1 MISLATLCEQIQ
13 SKLNGNTEGK
23 KFKIF
28 SDTGD
33 YLKAVRAGNTVTETI
48 NGLAQ
53 VVQSSITPT
62 QGLVVATQQVRLEF
76 AFPVE
81 EYNIPLGTDETV
93 TVKTVEEITE
103 EVRDIYDNTFQTV
116 FREVMT
122 DGSEDTAKTF
132 VVTILSSPLST
143 GERNQ
148 RQVIGDSMTLVAY
161 LDFSFVQNG
170 VSSFD
175 CPVKLNGMELP
186 YTVLAIDRTPAA
198 EANAY
203 SNSDGVAKTRILST
217 ALSVRVVM
225 PANDDSE
232 AWTAIK
238 AYLLNT
244 HAAGDPSPAEA
255 KYTLSLCLGD
265 KDSSGQP
272 AFTDFTVYIADT
284 AMNVNSGEY
293 IGLTVNFVEAV
304 NYGSV

>member
-1 MISLATLCEQIQ
+1 MISLTALCEEIQ
-13 SKLNGNTEGK
+13 SKLEANTDGR

-33 YLKAVRAGNTVTETI
+33 YLKAVKAGNTVTETV

-53 VVQSSITPT
+53 VVQSSVSPS
-62 QGLVVATQQVRLEF
+62 QGLIIATQQVRLEF

-81 EYNIPLGTDETV
+81 EYDIPQTSNSENFPTPEDIC
-93 TVKTVEEITE
+93 EEI
-103 EVRDIYDNTFQTV
+103 RGIYDDTFQTV
-116 FREVMT
+116 YREVMT
-122 DGSEDTAKTF
+122 DGSEDTDKTF

-175 CPVKLNGMELP
+175 CPVKLDGVELP

-203 SNSDGVAKTRILST
+203 SNSDGVAKTRVLST

-225 PANDDSE
+225 PANDDSA

-238 AYLLNT
+238 NYLLNT
-244 HAAGDPSPAEA
+244 HAAGTKSPAEA
-255 KYTLSLCLGD
+255 TYTLSLCLGD

>member
-23 KFKIF
+23 KFEIF

-33 YLKAVRAGNTVTETI
+33 YFKAVRAGNTVTEYI

-103 EVRDIYDNTFQTV
+103 EVRDIYEEAFQTAYTEV
-116 FREVMT
+116 LTDGGKTFAVTVMT
-122 DGSEDTAKTF
+122 Y
-132 VVTILSSPLST
+132 PMST

-148 RQVIGDSMTLVAY
+148 RQIIGDSMTLVAY
-161 LDFSFVQNG
+161 LDFSLVENG
-170 VSSFD
+170 LSSFN
-175 CPVKLNGMELP
+175 CPIKLDGVELP
-186 YTVLAIDRTPAA
+186 YTSLAIDRTPAA

-203 SNSDGVAKTRILST
+203 SNSDGVAKTRVLST
-217 ALSVRVVM
+217 ALSVQVLL
-225 PANDDSE
+225 PAVDNS
-232 AWTAIK
+232 APWTTIK
-238 AYLLNT
+238 SYLLNLPT
-244 HAAGDPSPAEA
+244 QADKSPAEQTH
-255 KYTLSLCLGD
+255 TLSICLGD
-265 KDSSGQP
+265 SD
-272 AFTDFTVYIADT
+272 TDGPVYTNYTVFIAQT
-284 AMNVNSGEY
+284 SLALNSGEY
-293 IGLTVNFVEAV
+293 AGLTVNFVEAV
-304 NYGSV
+304 TYGSV

>member
-23 KFKIF
+23 KFEIF

-33 YLKAVRAGNTVTETI
+33 YFKAVRAGNTVTEYI

-103 EVRDIYDNTFQTV
+103 EVRDIYEEAFQTAYTEV
-116 FREVMT
+116 LTDGGKTFAVTVMT
-122 DGSEDTAKTF
+122 Y
-132 VVTILSSPLST
+132 PMST

-148 RQVIGDSMTLVAY
+148 RQIIGDSMTLVAY
-161 LDFSFVQNG
+161 LDFSMVENG
-170 VSSFD
+170 LSSFN
-175 CPVKLNGMELP
+175 CPIKLDGVELP
-186 YTVLAIDRTPAA
+186 YTSLAIDRTPAA

-203 SNSDGVAKTRILST
+203 SNSDGVAKTRVLST
-217 ALSVRVVM
+217 ALSVQVLL
-225 PANDDSE
+225 PAVDNS
-232 AWTAIK
+232 APWTTIK
-238 AYLLNT
+238 SYLLNLPT
-244 HAAGDPSPAEA
+244 QADKSPAEQTH
-255 KYTLSLCLGD
+255 TLSICLGD
-265 KDSSGQP
+265 SD
-272 AFTDFTVYIADT
+272 TDGPVYTNYTVFIAQT
-284 AMNVNSGEY
+284 SLALNSGEY
-293 IGLTVNFVEAV
+293 AGLTVNFVEAV
-304 NYGSV
+304 TYGSV

>member
-33 YLKAVRAGNTVTETI
+33 YFKAVRAGNTVTEYI

-103 EVRDIYDNTFQTV
+103 EVRDIYEEAFQTAYTEV
-116 FREVMT
+116 LTDGGKTFAVTVMT
-122 DGSEDTAKTF
+122 Y
-132 VVTILSSPLST
+132 PMST

-148 RQVIGDSMTLVAY
+148 RQIIGDSMTLVAY
-161 LDFSFVQNG
+161 LDFSMVENG
-170 VSSFD
+170 LSSFN
-175 CPVKLNGMELP
+175 CPIKLDGVELP
-186 YTVLAIDRTPAA
+186 YTSLAIDRTPAA

-203 SNSDGVAKTRILST
+203 SNSDGVAKTRVLST
-217 ALSVRVVM
+217 ALSVQVLL
-225 PANDDSE
+225 PAVDNS
-232 AWTAIK
+232 APWTTIK
-238 AYLLNT
+238 SYLLNLPT
-244 HAAGDPSPAEA
+244 QADKSPAEQTH
-255 KYTLSLCLGD
+255 TLSICLGD
-265 KDSSGQP
+265 SD
-272 AFTDFTVYIADT
+272 TDGPVYTNYTVFIAQT
-284 AMNVNSGEY
+284 SLALNSGEY
-293 IGLTVNFVEAV
+293 AGLTVNFVEAV
-304 NYGSV
+304 TYGSV

>member
-1 MISLATLCEQIQ
+1 MISLATLCEQIE

-33 YLKAVRAGNTVTETI
+33 YLKAVRAGNTVTEYI

-103 EVRDIYDNTFQTV
+103 EVRDIYEEAFQTAYTEV
-116 FREVMT
+116 LTDGGKTFAVTVMT
-122 DGSEDTAKTF
+122 Y
-132 VVTILSSPLST
+132 PMST

-148 RQVIGDSMTLVAY
+148 RQIIGDSMTLVAY
-161 LDFSFVQNG
+161 LDFSMVENG
-170 VSSFD
+170 LSSFN
-175 CPVKLNGMELP
+175 CPIKLDGVELP
-186 YTVLAIDRTPAA
+186 YTSLAIDRTPAA

-203 SNSDGVAKTRILST
+203 SNSDGVAKTRVLST
-217 ALSVRVVM
+217 ALSVQVLL
-225 PANDDSE
+225 PAVDNS
-232 AWTAIK
+232 APWTTIK
-238 AYLLNT
+238 SYLLNLPT
-244 HAAGDPSPAEA
+244 QADKSPAEQTH
-255 KYTLSLCLGD
+255 TLSICLGD
-265 KDSSGQP
+265 SD
-272 AFTDFTVYIADT
+272 TDGPVYTNYTVFIAQT
-284 AMNVNSGEY
+284 SLALNSGEY
-293 IGLTVNFVEAV
+293 AGLTVNFVEAV
-304 NYGSV
+304 TYGSV

>member
-81 EYNIPLGTDETV
+81 EYNIPLGTDGPD
-93 TVKTVEEITE
+93 TVKPVEVITE
-103 EVRDIYDNTFQTV
+103 EVRDIYEEAFQTAYTEV
-116 FREVMT
+116 LTDGGKTFAVTVMT
-122 DGSEDTAKTF
+122 Y
-132 VVTILSSPLST
+132 PMST

-148 RQVIGDSMTLVAY
+148 RQIIGDSMTLVAY
-161 LDFSFVQNG
+161 LDFSMVENG
-170 VSSFD
+170 LSSFN
-175 CPVKLNGMELP
+175 CPIKLDGVELP
-186 YTVLAIDRTPAA
+186 YTSLAIDRTPAA

-203 SNSDGVAKTRILST
+203 SNSDGVAKTRVLST
-217 ALSVRVVM
+217 ALSVQVLL
-225 PANDDSE
+225 PAVDNS
-232 AWTAIK
+232 APWTTIK
-238 AYLLNT
+238 SYLLNLPT
-244 HAAGDPSPAEA
+244 QADKSPAEQTH
-255 KYTLSLCLGD
+255 TLSICLGD
-265 KDSSGQP
+265 SDTDGPVYTNYTVFIAQTSLSLMSGR
-272 AFTDFTVYIADT
+272 TV
-284 AMNVNSGEY
+284 
-293 IGLTVNFVEAV
+293 GLTVNFVEAV

>member
-23 KFKIF
+23 KFEIF

-103 EVRDIYDNTFQTV
+103 EVRDIYEEAFQTAYTEV
-116 FREVMT
+116 LTDGGKTFAVTVMT
-122 DGSEDTAKTF
+122 Y
-132 VVTILSSPLST
+132 PMST

-148 RQVIGDSMTLVAY
+148 RQIIGDSMTLVAY
-161 LDFSFVQNG
+161 LDFSMVENG
-170 VSSFD
+170 LSSFN
-175 CPVKLNGMELP
+175 CPIKLDGVELP
-186 YTVLAIDRTPAA
+186 YTSLAIDRTPAA

-203 SNSDGVAKTRILST
+203 SNSDGVAKTRVLST
-217 ALSVRVVM
+217 ALSVQVLL
-225 PANDDSE
+225 PAVDNS
-232 AWTAIK
+232 APWTTIK
-238 AYLLNT
+238 SYLLNLPT
-244 HAAGDPSPAEA
+244 QADKIPAEQTH
-255 KYTLSLCLGD
+255 TLSICLGD
-265 KDSSGQP
+265 SD
-272 AFTDFTVYIADT
+272 TDGPVYTNYTVFIAQT
-284 AMNVNSGEY
+284 SLALNSGEY
-293 IGLTVNFVEAV
+293 AGLTVNFVEAV
-304 NYGSV
+304 TYGSV

>member
-33 YLKAVRAGNTVTETI
+33 YLKAVRAGNTVTEYI

-103 EVRDIYDNTFQTV
+103 EVRDIYEEAFQTAYTEV
-116 FREVMT
+116 LTDGGKTFAVTVMT
-122 DGSEDTAKTF
+122 Y
-132 VVTILSSPLST
+132 PMST

-148 RQVIGDSMTLVAY
+148 RQIIGDSMTLVAY
-161 LDFSFVQNG
+161 LDFSMVENG
-170 VSSFD
+170 LSSFN
-175 CPVKLNGMELP
+175 CPIKLDGVELP
-186 YTVLAIDRTPAA
+186 YTSLAIDRTPAA

-203 SNSDGVAKTRILST
+203 SNSDGVAKTRVLST
-217 ALSVRVVM
+217 ALSVQVLL
-225 PANDDSE
+225 PAVDNS
-232 AWTAIK
+232 APWTTIK
-238 AYLLNT
+238 SYLLNLPT
-244 HAAGDPSPAEA
+244 QADKSPAEQTH
-255 KYTLSLCLGD
+255 TLSICLGD
-265 KDSSGQP
+265 SDTDGPVYTNYTVFIAQTSLSLMSGR
-272 AFTDFTVYIADT
+272 TV
-284 AMNVNSGEY
+284 
-293 IGLTVNFVEAV
+293 GLTVNFVEAV

>member
-23 KFKIF
+23 KFEIF

-33 YLKAVRAGNTVTETI
+33 YFKAVRAGNTVTEYI

-103 EVRDIYDNTFQTV
+103 EVRDIYEEAFQTAYTEV
-116 FREVMT
+116 LTDGGKTFAVTVMT
-122 DGSEDTAKTF
+122 Y
-132 VVTILSSPLST
+132 PMST

-148 RQVIGDSMTLVAY
+148 RQIIGDSMTLVAY
-161 LDFSFVQNG
+161 LDFSMVENG
-170 VSSFD
+170 LSSFN
-175 CPVKLNGMELP
+175 CPIKLDGVELP
-186 YTVLAIDRTPAA
+186 YTSLAIDRTPAA

-203 SNSDGVAKTRILST
+203 SNSDGVAKTRVLST
-217 ALSVRVVM
+217 ALSVQVLL
-225 PANDDSE
+225 PAVDKS
-232 AWTAIK
+232 APWTTIK
-238 AYLLNT
+238 SYLLNLPT
-244 HAAGDPSPAEA
+244 QADKSPAEQTH
-255 KYTLSLCLGD
+255 TLSICLGD
-265 KDSSGQP
+265 SD
-272 AFTDFTVYIADT
+272 TDGPVYTNYTVFIAQT
-284 AMNVNSGEY
+284 SLALNSGEY
-293 IGLTVNFVEAV
+293 AGLTVNFVEAV
-304 NYGSV
+304 TYGSI

>member
-1 MISLATLCEQIQ
+1 MISLATLCEQIE

-33 YLKAVRAGNTVTETI
+33 YLKAVRAGNTVTEYI

-103 EVRDIYDNTFQTV
+103 EVRDIYEEAFQTAYTEV
-116 FREVMT
+116 LTDGGKTFAVTVMT
-122 DGSEDTAKTF
+122 Y
-132 VVTILSSPLST
+132 PMST

-148 RQVIGDSMTLVAY
+148 RQIIGDSMTLVAY
-161 LDFSFVQNG
+161 LDFSMVENG
-170 VSSFD
+170 LSSFN
-175 CPVKLNGMELP
+175 CPIKLDGVELP
-186 YTVLAIDRTPAA
+186 YTSLAIDRTPAA

-203 SNSDGVAKTRILST
+203 SNSDGVAKTRVLST
-217 ALSVRVVM
+217 ALSVQVLL
-225 PANDDSE
+225 PAVDNS
-232 AWTAIK
+232 APWTTIK
-238 AYLLNT
+238 SYLLNLPT
-244 HAAGDPSPAEA
+244 QADKSPAEQTH
-255 KYTLSLCLGD
+255 TLSICLGD
-265 KDSSGQP
+265 SD
-272 AFTDFTVYIADT
+272 TDGPVYTNYTVFIAQT
-284 AMNVNSGEY
+284 SLALNSGEY
-293 IGLTVNFVEAV
+293 AGLTVNFVEAV
-304 NYGSV
+304 NYGSI

>member
-1 MISLATLCEQIQ
+1 MISLATLCEQIE

-93 TVKTVEEITE
+93 TVKTVEVITE
-103 EVRDIYDNTFQTV
+103 EVRDIYEEAFQTAYTEV
-116 FREVMT
+116 LTDGGKTFAVTVMT
-122 DGSEDTAKTF
+122 Y
-132 VVTILSSPLST
+132 PMST

-148 RQVIGDSMTLVAY
+148 RQIIGDSMTLVAY
-161 LDFSFVQNG
+161 LDFSMVENG
-170 VSSFD
+170 LSSFN
-175 CPVKLNGMELP
+175 CPIKLDGVELP
-186 YTVLAIDRTPAA
+186 YTSLAIDRTPAA

-203 SNSDGVAKTRILST
+203 SNSDGVAKTRVLST
-217 ALSVRVVM
+217 ALSVQVLL
-225 PANDDSE
+225 PAVDNS
-232 AWTAIK
+232 APWTTIK
-238 AYLLNT
+238 SYLLNLPT
-244 HAAGDPSPAEA
+244 QADKSPAEQTH
-255 KYTLSLCLGD
+255 TLSICLGD
-265 KDSSGQP
+265 SD
-272 AFTDFTVYIADT
+272 TDGPVYTNYTVFIAQT
-284 AMNVNSGEY
+284 SLALNSGEY
-293 IGLTVNFVEAV
+293 AGLTVNFVEAV
-304 NYGSV
+304 TYGSV